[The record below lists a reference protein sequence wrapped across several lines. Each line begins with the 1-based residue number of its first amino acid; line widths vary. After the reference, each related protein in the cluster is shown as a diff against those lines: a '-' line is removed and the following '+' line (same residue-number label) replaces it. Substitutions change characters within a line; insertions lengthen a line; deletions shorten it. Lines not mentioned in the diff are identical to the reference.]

1 MTIGQNIRALRKEC
15 GLSQTELAKKLNLS
29 QDTISLWELDK
40 ALPDVLS
47 VIAMSRIFNVTTD
60 YILCVGN

>member
-1 MTIGQNIRALRKEC
+1 MTIGQTIRTLRKEY
-15 GLSQTELAKKLNLS
+15 GLNQTELAKKLNLS

-47 VIAMSRIFNVTTD
+47 VVSMSKIFNVTTD
-60 YILCVGN
+60 YILCVEK

>member
-47 VIAMSRIFNVTTD
+47 VIAMSKIFNVTTD
-60 YILCVGN
+60 CILCVES